1 MLDCL
6 IMELDKALRTIFSPA
21 ISIRPHPDANLPE
34 TALDKMDKHH
44 AIGLMRVNHCGEV
57 CAQALYQGQA
67 LTTRR
72 KDTKKELQNASDEET
87 EHLAWTA
94 QRIHEL
100 GGKTSLLNPIWYV
113 GSFAIG
119 ITAGLLGDQQSL
131 GFLEETENQVCAHL
145 ASHLKKLPKQDAKSR
160 TIVKNMI
167 RDEKRH
173 ALLAKRLGAVSL
185 PKVAKFAMK
194 NMVRAMTQSSYYF

>member
-1 MLDCL
+1 MFDGL
-6 IMELDKALRTIFSPA
+6 IVELDKALRTVFLPT

-34 TALDKMDKHH
+34 AALDKIDKHH
-44 AIGLMRVNHCGEV
+44 VVGLMRVNHCGEV

-67 LTTRR
+67 ITARR
-72 KDTKKELQNASDEET
+72 KDAKKELQSASDEET

-100 GGKTSLLNPIWYV
+100 GGKTSLLNPIWYI

-119 ITAGLLGDQQSL
+119 ITVGLLGDRQSL

-145 ASHLKKLPKQDAKSR
+145 ASHLTKLPKQDAKSR
-160 TIVKNMI
+160 AIVKNMI

-173 ALLAKRLGAVSL
+173 ALLASRLGATSL
-185 PKVAKFAMK
+185 PKVARFAMK
-194 NMVRAMTQSSYYF
+194 KMAQVMTRSSYYI